1 MKRKTL
7 LGVHRNGVLYEEWPE
22 VLLLDEMLLGL
33 TEVSEKKVGKN
44 LQWKQKALLVAL
56 SHDPS
61 WVISTSHC
69 L

>member
-1 MKRKTL
+1 MKTL
-7 LGVHRNGVLYEEWPE
+7 LGAHHNRVLCEEWSE

-44 LQWKQKALLVAL
+44 LQWKQKALLLAL
-56 SHDPS
+56 SCDPS
-61 WVISTSHC
+61 WVMSTFHC